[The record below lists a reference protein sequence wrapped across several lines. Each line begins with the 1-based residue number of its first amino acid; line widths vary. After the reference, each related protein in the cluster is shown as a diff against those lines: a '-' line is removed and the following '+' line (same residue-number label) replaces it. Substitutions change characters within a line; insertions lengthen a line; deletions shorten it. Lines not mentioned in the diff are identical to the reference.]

1 MSRDQELFDHFRHY
15 RENQKYWESH
25 CEYCGDILGA
35 GEHEDCRVKLK
46 GVKNDK

>member
-1 MSRDQELFDHFRHY
+1 MNRDQELFDHFRNY

-25 CEYCGDILGA
+25 CEYCGDPLDA
-35 GEHEDCRVKLK
+35 GDHAECNIKLI